1 MSNFEKVG
9 FWENDIDW
17 LYGTSDLAPVSIKT
31 FVTYDD
37 QIPVDAKMLT
47 DDKIGEAYV
56 TFIPQ
61 KYWNYPFVKEA
72 KERELANFDKFMVYK
87 VVKDDKN
94 YPFITSG

>member
-61 KYWNYPFVKEA
+61 KY
-72 KERELANFDKFMVYK
+72 
-87 VVKDDKN
+87 
-94 YPFITSG
+94 